1 MLDQVRR
8 TSAADIAGAIVLSV
22 ASITAPGTELNAR
35 AGVTNGALVL
45 VTQNV
50 AGINEWTLYA
60 FDATSAGAVNSPYVV
75 AASGSGQWIAIAG
88 KYGNGDVALA
98 GGLTV
103 GLGLT
108 VTSQGAAIA
117 GGLQVSGVTSASSVS
132 TAGGYTSTV
141 ATGTAPFTATS
152 TTACPN
158 LNASLLLGSTWAIP
172 GSIGATTPA
181 AGAFT
186 TLSASSTLAVTGLAT
201 FGSGSTQAAAF
212 GNASGAYTTW
222 QHNGTNTGDIGS
234 ANQVVGSGA
243 TADFGVSS
251 RAGQLVLGT
260 NSTARVTI
268 ANAGGVTVSST
279 LAVTGAITANNSGG
293 QSIINVGDTAVSS
306 YSSLRMFG
314 GSGKYNFQ
322 FGAQI
327 NVDNSFEITPS
338 TATGGTT
345 FSTPMFTLTAGGAA
359 KISVLSGQR
368 IDLAVNSSNVLSV
381 LGSVVALGAPL
392 RLGNAYVATPQV
404 GTGYVTIEDSGGTT
418 YKVLVAT

>member
-201 FGSGSTQAAAF
+201 FGSGNTQSALF
-212 GNASGAYTTW
+212 NHASGAYTTW
-222 QHNGTNTGDIGS
+222 QHNGTSVGDIGP
-234 ANQVVGSGA
+234 ANQITSGSI
-243 TADFGVSS
+243 ADFAISS
-251 RAGQLVLGT
+251 RAGRFILGT
-260 NSTARVTI
+260 NSAARITI
-268 ANAGGVTVSST
+268 ENAGGVTFAASAPVTISST
-279 LAVTGAITANNSGG
+279 LAVAGAVTVNNSGG
-293 QSIINVGDTAVSS
+293 QSLINIGDTAAST

-327 NVDNSFEITPS
+327 NIDNSFEITPS

-345 FSTPMFTLTAGGAA
+345 FSTAALSIAGATGEVT
-359 KISVLSGQR
+359 IGVLK
-368 IDLAVNSSNVLSV
+368 
-381 LGSVVALGAPL
+381 
-392 RLGNAYVATPQV
+392 LGNAYVATPQV
-404 GTGYVTIEDSGGTT
+404 TTGYVTIKDSGGTT